1 MVSTQKNEPFDGL
14 NFFIFLRRYLYTVLD
29 SCLTMTTTVTMTL
42 ETMRMTLPMTLETM
56 RMTLSMTMLMPITI
70 GVLYASLIY
79 IYEFCFLPGLFFLLP
94 CVDTFRSVDLRTFS
108 YDIPPQ
114 EVSTRFN
121 SKYNITKLLL
131 VIKQHLHIYTQY
143 KYQLNTWKQKQSQ
156 KKSENVCGENTYFQ
170 LECFL
175 LQNNAFILRK
185 KQTHTSRLFLQI
197 KVNMYIEHKC
207 VSLKTITHKIL
218 KKHM

>member
-29 SCLTMTTTVTMTL
+29 SCLTMTTTVT
-42 ETMRMTLPMTLETM
+42 MTLETM

-114 EVSTRFN
+114 EVSSRLN
-121 SKYNITKLLL
+121 SKYNIAKPLL
-131 VIKQHLHIYTQY
+131 VIK
-143 KYQLNTWKQKQSQ
+143 
-156 KKSENVCGENTYFQ
+156 
-170 LECFL
+170 
-175 LQNNAFILRK
+175 
-185 KQTHTSRLFLQI
+185 
-197 KVNMYIEHKC
+197 
-207 VSLKTITHKIL
+207 
-218 KKHM
+218 